1 MRRHF
6 SNRGEALAEVAAA
19 KMMTH
24 RTTKTTYAFANQR
37 RRSVAPGQWKARLPE
52 ATLPKISPSKSKKE
66 SKEGSKT
73 GVSLP
78 EL

>member
-1 MRRHF
+1 MQRHF

-24 RTTKTTYAFANQR
+24 RTAKTTYAFASQR
-37 RRSVAPGQWKARLPE
+37 RRGVAPGQWKAQLPE
-52 ATLPKISPSKSKKE
+52 ATFPKSLPSKRE
-66 SKEGSKT
+66 SKQGSKS

>member
-1 MRRHF
+1 MQRHF

-19 KMMTH
+19 KMVTH

-37 RRSVAPGQWKARLPE
+37 GRGGVAPGQWKARLPE
-52 ATLPKISPSKSKKE
+52 TTLPKISPSKKE

-73 GVSLP
+73 GVSRP

>member
-1 MRRHF
+1 MQRHF

-24 RTTKTTYAFANQR
+24 RTAKTTYAFVNQR

-52 ATLPKISPSKSKKE
+52 ATFPKSSLSKRE
-66 SKEGSKT
+66 SKDEAKK
-73 GVSLP
+73 GVSPP

>member
-1 MRRHF
+1 MQRHF

-24 RTTKTTYAFANQR
+24 RTTMTKSAFPNQR
-37 RRSVAPGQWKARLPE
+37 GRGIAPGQWKARLPE
-52 ATLPKISPSKSKKE
+52 ATLPKISPSKKE